1 MYINTVKPYTCGG
14 SLLNEEFVITAAHCV
29 EGVDT
34 NGDIEIH
41 LGVYNKDEK
50 VPLMFLKNISQSNIH
65 FYFNQEI

>member
-1 MYINTVKPYTCGG
+1 MYINTVKPYLCGG

-50 VPLMFLKNISQSNIH
+50 VPSFFRHVKIFRRKISKVL
-65 FYFNQEI
+65 YE